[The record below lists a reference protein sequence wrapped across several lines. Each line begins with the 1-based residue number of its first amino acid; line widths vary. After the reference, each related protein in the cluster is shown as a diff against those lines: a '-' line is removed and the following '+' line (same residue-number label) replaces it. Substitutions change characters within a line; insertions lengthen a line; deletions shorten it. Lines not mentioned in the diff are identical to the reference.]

1 MENDREITA
10 VLVDS
15 SMFIQLLRQQKD
27 PAFEL
32 SSRAR
37 HMDLATCGMVQMEVL
52 RGMRTP
58 RLRDALR
65 RFMSVMLYASTDF
78 RMWDAATDIAWQL
91 DRKGITLPAQDLI
104 IAASAQRLDAA
115 VLTLDNHFYDVPNL
129 RVLNSLD
136 DLR

>member
-1 MENDREITA
+1 MASEINT

-15 SMFIQLLRQQKD
+15 SMFIQLLREQKD

-32 SSRAR
+32 SSRAQR
-37 HMDLATCGMVQMEVL
+37 MDLATCGMVQLEVL
-52 RGMRTP
+52 RGMRVP

-65 RFMSVMLYASTDF
+65 KFMSVMLYAATDF
-78 RMWDAATDIAWQL
+78 RMWDAATDIAWHL

-104 IAASAQRLDAA
+104 IAACARRLDAA
-115 VLTLDNHFYDVPNL
+115 VLTLDNHFYDIPDL
-129 RVLNSLD
+129 RVIGSLD

>member
-1 MENDREITA
+1 MENDREITT

-15 SMFIQLLRQQKD
+15 SMFIHLLRQQKD
-27 PAFEL
+27 PALEL
-32 SSRAR
+32 TSRAR
-37 HMDLATCGMVQMEVL
+37 RMDLATCGMVQMEVL
-52 RGMRTP
+52 RGMRVP

-65 RFMSVMLYASTDF
+65 KFMSVMLYAATDF

-91 DRKGITLPAQDLI
+91 DRSGITLPAQDLI

-115 VLTLDNHFYDVPNL
+115 ILTLDNHFYDVPNL
-129 RVLNSLD
+129 RVINSLD